1 MPTLRF
7 NLRMIEKPPM
17 TRQTLFFR
25 CLGLLLLAMGLIG
38 RVPVAYA
45 QTSASSP
52 VVVVATPNPNVF
64 PLLLAMAR
72 NPNLPVKLVAVA
84 DGAGIDTAFATQN
97 ADAVLAM
104 TSTIAAKV
112 ASGKVPPLRLTDA
125 TLWRGFTVMVMGDV
139 PAPALADL
147 KGRGFIISG
156 PTSGGQ
162 GGGPDLLFQAA
173 MKRSGL
179 AADDL
184 KICYLPVKTGVDWL
198 MNRKPLGDH
207 ANCEP
212 DKDVPAAGMLLV
224 EPAVSGLTLMSRLPW
239 KPRVDARIPIEPI
252 FSGFKAWPANQL
264 PHGGLAVRVATLD
277 DTSRA
282 AAVLQVRQAY
292 AAAID
297 EINAAHGSA
306 IARYRL
312 ARVVSSGFK
321 EHFGSFGLDLPALA
335 LANSL
340 SEQALLYRRDLAVP
354 ALAGDLEKFLT
365 EVVGRSLPA
374 SFYR

>member
-7 NLRMIEKPPM
+7 NLHMIEKPPM
-17 TRQTLFFR
+17 TQQTFFLR
-25 CLGLLLLAMGLIG
+25 CLGLLLLALALTG
-38 RVPVAYA
+38 RVPVAFA
-45 QTSASSP
+45 QASVSSP

-84 DGAGIDTAFATQN
+84 DGAGIDTAFVTQN

-179 AADDL
+179 APDDL
-184 KICYLPVKTGVDWL
+184 KICYLPVKAGVDWL

-224 EPAVSGLTLMSRLPW
+224 EPAVSGLTLMGRLPW

-264 PHGGLAVRVATLD
+264 PHGGLAVRIAVLD
-277 DTSRA
+277 DKSRA
-282 AAVLQVRQAY
+282 SAVQQVRQAY

-321 EHFGSFGLDLPALA
+321 QHFGSFGLDLPALA

-340 SEQALLYRRDLAVP
+340 SDQALLYRRDLAVP
-354 ALAGDLEKFLT
+354 ALGGDLEKFLT